1 MGFIDTVGGLIFL
14 LTWNLKSAIVKQSVI
29 EILWLF

>member
-1 MGFIDTVGGLIFL
+1 MGFTDIVGGLIFL
-14 LTWNLKSAIVKQSVI
+14 LTWNLKSAKVKQSVI